1 MKISSLL
8 NTSIVI
14 MIQGEA
20 MYVKSFDCKKYKHTR
35 PFCAHGRNSMKD
47 TKHQYSYKSF
57 TDDPTV
63 PITPYE
69 PPSDYDITTP
79 KPFMVTTIN
88 AKTRVKQFAVIEE
101 KLKPTLRLST
111 STFPQVAILFE
122 ITSTL
127 VY

>member
-1 MKISSLL
+1 
-8 NTSIVI
+8 
-14 MIQGEA
+14 
-20 MYVKSFDCKKYKHTR
+20 
-35 PFCAHGRNSMKD
+35 MKD
-47 TKHQYSYKSF
+47 IKHQHSYKSF

-79 KPFMVTTIN
+79 KTVHGHDHQCKNPSE
-88 AKTRVKQFAVIEE
+88 AVCCDRGVRSPKVSLSSQNFPTSRISSCRTLTKNPQLISIRSPLFR

>member
-1 MKISSLL
+1 
-8 NTSIVI
+8 
-14 MIQGEA
+14 
-20 MYVKSFDCKKYKHTR
+20 
-35 PFCAHGRNSMKD
+35 MKD
-47 TKHQYSYKSF
+47 IKHQHSYKSF

-69 PPSDYDITTP
+69 PPSDYDSLSLLQ